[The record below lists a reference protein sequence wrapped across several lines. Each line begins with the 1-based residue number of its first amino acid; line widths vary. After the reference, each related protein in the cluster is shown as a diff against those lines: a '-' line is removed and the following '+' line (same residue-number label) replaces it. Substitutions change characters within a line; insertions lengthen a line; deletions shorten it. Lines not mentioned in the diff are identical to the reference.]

1 MLINLHPECFTRIFL
16 EKIAFSY
23 DYEMCGAG
31 LHSRLV
37 RSREFCATG
46 TEVASTFVHSTAK

>member
-1 MLINLHPECFTRIFL
+1 MLMNLHPECFTRIFL

-37 RSREFCATG
+37 GSREFRATD
-46 TEVASTFVHSTAK
+46 TKVASTFVHSTAK